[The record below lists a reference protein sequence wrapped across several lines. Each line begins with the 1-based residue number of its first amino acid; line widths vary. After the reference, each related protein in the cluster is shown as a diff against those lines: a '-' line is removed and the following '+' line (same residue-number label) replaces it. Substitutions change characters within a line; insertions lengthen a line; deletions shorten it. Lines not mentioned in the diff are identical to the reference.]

1 MYSENKNIAAR
12 IDEIATS
19 IAKSDAIN
27 GWDLI
32 NKIYD
37 EEVEPKINLKSKHK
51 KFNSYHNSL
60 NLAFLLLN

>member
-12 IDEIATS
+12 IDEIATR

-32 NKIYD
+32 KKIYD
-37 EEVEPKINLKSKHK
+37 E
-51 KFNSYHNSL
+51 
-60 NLAFLLLN
+60 